1 MRILIVVLLAAS
13 ATLPACSPGEPEPDP
28 VALDR
33 TLNHLIASQ
42 EAERARLVEEA
53 RVREE
58 IRAREMEQRRAI
70 YQQRN
75 GVAEPAEN
83 VSSNAQ

>member
-1 MRILIVVLLAAS
+1 MRILTVALLAAS

-28 VALDR
+28 AALDR
-33 TLNHLIASQ
+33 TLNNLIASQ

-58 IRAREMEQRRAI
+58 IRAREMEQRRAAFE
-70 YQQRN
+70 QR
-75 GVAEPAEN
+75 GDPAEN
-83 VSSNAQ
+83 GSGNAQ